1 MEHAQRGLRE
11 LMERN
16 EDRMKQVPDAGG
28 SHQLLH
34 EGFVGIAHRHPGRP
48 AVVGGGTEFTY
59 AELDEGSHALAHT
72 LLAAGVR
79 PEMPVA
85 VLLPRSAE
93 LLTCLL
99 GIWRAGGAY
108 VPLDPR
114 APLDRLLHMVEDSE
128 IFAVLTTAHLRPLAE
143 SLGRTIIE
151 VGLDGNTLQT
161 VTSPGDVA
169 GTTGLLP
176 QPDSSR
182 LAYVL
187 FTSGTTGRPKGVRV
201 EHGSL
206 TAMAQAHENHLYA
219 PLRSFQGRV
228 ALNNPATTDAFFSE
242 FAHLSYGRTLYV
254 LDEDTRRDPDRLAA
268 FLDRHDIEALDAT
281 PTQVRALL
289 IAGHL
294 EAVGRL
300 RCLVLGGEPVDART
314 WSTLRALSQTAV
326 YNLYGP
332 TECTVDVMG
341 AALSDSESPVI
352 GRPWPGTEVLLLD
365 SALQPV
371 PDGASGEICVS
382 GPQLARG
389 YVRPGPAEEARFTQL
404 NLPGRTQAV
413 RIYRTGDLARRN
425 SQGMLDLLGRA
436 DDQVK
441 VRGYRVELAEVE
453 AALRKCSGVLD
464 TAVALQQ
471 SQASSTLMAWVV
483 TSATTELDQVRRQL
497 SSLLPDYMVPVLAVV
512 PRIPMAVTGKADVK
526 ALLALS
532 PAQGPCPLSSSTDVR
547 AGLLNVWKVVLDV
560 PEVAPQDTF
569 FDLGGDSLKATQM
582 TMRCRQETGKR
593 IPVRLIFD
601 HPAFADYCL
610 AVSRL
615 G

>member
-1 MEHAQRGLRE
+1 MEHAQRILRE

-28 SHQLLH
+28 SHELLH
-34 EGFVGIAHRHPGRP
+34 EGFVDIAHRHPGRP
-48 AVVGGGTEFTY
+48 AAVSEGAEFTY
-59 AELDEGSHALAHT
+59 AELDEGAQTLAHA

-79 PEMPVA
+79 PETPVA

-93 LLTCLL
+93 LITCVL

-114 APLDRLLHMVEDSE
+114 APLDRLHHMVEDSE
-128 IFAVLTTAHLRPLAE
+128 VFAVLTTSHLKQLAE

-151 VGLDGNTLQT
+151 VGLDGSFLQT
-161 VTSPGDVA
+161 VPSPSVA
-169 GTTGLLP
+169 PGTTDPLP

-187 FTSGTTGRPKGVRV
+187 YTSGTTGRPKGVEV

-206 TAMAQAHENHLYA
+206 SAMAQAHENHLYA
-219 PLRSFQGRV
+219 PLRSFEGRV
-228 ALNNPATTDAFFSE
+228 ALNNPATTDSFFSE
-242 FAHLSYGRTLYV
+242 FAHLAYGRTLYI
-254 LDEDTRRDPDRLAA
+254 LDEETRRDPDRLAV
-268 FLDRHDIEALDAT
+268 FLDRHHIEALDAT

-294 EAVGRL
+294 ESVGRL
-300 RCLVLGGEPVDART
+300 RCLVLGGEPVDAQM
-314 WSTLRALSQTAV
+314 WSTLRNLSQTAV

-332 TECTVDVMG
+332 TECTVDVVG

-352 GRPWPGTEVLLLD
+352 GQPWPGTEVLLLD
-365 SALQPV
+365 NALQPV

-382 GPQLARG
+382 GRQLARG
-389 YVRPGPAEEARFTQL
+389 YVHPGPAEEARFTQVHI
-404 NLPGRTQAV
+404 PGHTQPIRV
-413 RIYRTGDLARRN
+413 YRTGDLALRN
-425 SQGMLDLLGRA
+425 SQGMLELLGRA

-441 VRGYRVELAEVE
+441 IRGYRVELAEVE

-464 TAVALQQ
+464 TAVAFQRT
-471 SQASSTLMAWVV
+471 QASNTLMAWVV
-483 TSATTELDQVRRQL
+483 TSSITELEQVRREL
-497 SSLLPDYMVPVLAVV
+497 TSLLPDYMLPVLAVV
-512 PRIPMAVTGKADVK
+512 PRIPMAVTGKADIK
-526 ALLALS
+526 ALLAT
-532 PAQGPCPLSSSTDVR
+532 SSSQAPSLAPSSIDVY
-547 AGLLNVWKVVLDV
+547 AGLLNAWKVVLNV
-560 PEVAPQDTF
+560 PEVGPQDAF

-601 HPAFADYCL
+601 HPVFADYCL